1 MRDLFHLTN
10 QTLKCGNGGVVDAEQ
25 IDVAGGADDFCLD
38 VLPETGRQPSAI
50 TPAATPSTEMAE
62 ITETR
67 VCLRLAFR
75 YLKATKSSNL
85 ITDLRDQT
93 SDLRLTTQDRSLRS
107 EV

>member
-1 MRDLFHLTN
+1 MT
-10 QTLKCGNGGVVDAEQ
+10 
-25 IDVAGGADDFCLD
+25 
-38 VLPETGRQPSAI
+38 SAI

-75 YLKATKSSNL
+75 YRNATKSSNL

-93 SDLRLTTQDRSLRS
+93 SDLRLTMQDQGLRS